1 MVRLGRFR
9 SSSTRVTPVARVVA
23 VSAPLDED
31 DAALLEACVAHHV
44 VEGAGELVLDVGR
57 AAEVDESL
65 LAAIARAARVAG
77 CQGSRVRVA
86 LRDGSGVRLV
96 RLDADTVATVAALD
110 GFARG
115 LVGR

>member
-1 MVRLGRFR
+1 
-9 SSSTRVTPVARVVA
+9 VA
-23 VSAPLDED
+23 VTGPLDD
-31 DAALLEACVAHHV
+31 GDAALLEACVAEHV
-44 VEGAGELVLDVGR
+44 AGGTGQLVLDVGR
-57 AAEVDESL
+57 AADVDESL
-65 LAAIARAARVAG
+65 LAALARASRAAG

-110 GFARG
+110 GFARS